1 MKHGKF
7 EQKQNTAADQ
17 EAVDTVESTT
27 TNINRLKE
35 ILLYFHDLVFLLGL
49 GLLILLLCFKIVIVS
64 GSSMK
69 NTLVDG
75 DYLLLLSNT
84 FYRDPQYGDIIV
96 ASKEAYENGTPIVK
110 RVIATEG
117 QEVDIDFINGLVYVD
132 GVALDEPYVSSG
144 MLYEGVDFPLV
155 VDDGCL
161 FVMGDNRIVSQDSR
175 SREIGLIDRR
185 EVLGKAII
193 LFLPGTDKGNASRD
207 FSRLE
212 VFLNGTR

>member
-1 MKHGKF
+1 MDEVYNNNQPRTWGGATLRRGKF
-7 EQKQNTAADQ
+7 EEKQNSSTDAENRKNKRTTALGA
-17 EAVDTVESTT
+17 E
-27 TNINRLKE
+27 RLKE
-35 ILLYFHDLVFLLGL
+35 TLLYFHDLVFLLGI

-84 FYRDPQYGDIIV
+84 FYREPKYGDIIV
-96 ASKEAYENGTPIVK
+96 ASKDAYENGTPIVK

-117 QEVDIDFINGLVYVD
+117 QEVDIDFINGIVYVD
-132 GVALDEPYVSSG
+132 GTALDEPYVSSG

-161 FVMGDNRIVSQDSR
+161 FVMGDNRSVSMD
-175 SREIGLIDRR
+175 
-185 EVLGKAII
+185 
-193 LFLPGTDKGNASRD
+193 
-207 FSRLE
+207 SRLE
-212 VFLNGTR
+212 EIGSIPRNRVIGKVVLSLG